1 MDRSMAALAGFAD
14 QLQLSAISPFGLS
27 IVTKENRFTLLK

>member
-1 MDRSMAALAGFAD
+1 MDRSMAALAGLAD
-14 QLQLSAISPFGLS
+14 HLQLSAVSSFGLS